1 MKTVKEVSKL
11 TGISVRTLHYYDKI
25 DLLTPSLKS
34 DAGYR
39 LYDDTKLEILQQI
52 LFFREFDISLK
63 EIKAIINNPD
73 LDKCKILTMQKNMLI
88 TKKERIERLIEGID
102 EVLKGETS
110 MDFSIFNKSEL
121 EEMFLIMTNRMPKDI
136 QELAIKEFGSI
147 QEWKKHY
154 IEILS
159 SKELQEQYAEIV
171 KMYGNKDNYL
181 SFLKEKVPQKENQE
195 FKQWED
201 TIITN
206 IISLKDSGNSR
217 EISKSISEYGA
228 GCKKFY
234 RMKDEKAMM
243 LSLAKSLRNEMV
255 YKKIDEK
262 LGNGAS
268 DFLAQEIEKVYQ

>member
-228 GCKKFY
+228 
-234 RMKDEKAMM
+234 
-243 LSLAKSLRNEMV
+243 
-255 YKKIDEK
+255 
-262 LGNGAS
+262 
-268 DFLAQEIEKVYQ
+268 